1 MSKKYLKVSVSSA
14 RLKGPSKSNY
24 IVKREPLEVSANQL
38 NDMNGFITNGVF
50 RLRPDDDNNRLLL
63 QVNWYLA
70 NHNEFQARH
79 ILRSLG
85 LTAKKIK
92 NYIEEEKSLQR
103 RRPEESGF
111 IELHNNPMPEEY
123 RVRGN

>member
-38 NDMNGFITNGVF
+38 NDMNGFITNGFF
-50 RLRPDDDNNRLLL
+50 RLIPDDYNNRLLL